1 MLQLMWDECTYEWID
16 DRDWNHHHHH
26 QIPLK
31 VSRIRS
37 VAVTVEPASPLTTEE
52 SGLSCCG
59 FMGQICRVS
68 MDSNDVFS
76 SVAGALLWS
85 TAAPT
90 YHAYLMETDMGIVRK
105 MHGDGWGA
113 KVGGG
118 WKPLLSLHHWM
129 TGGGWWCVSLIE
141 DVSSPNPM

>member
-1 MLQLMWDECTYEWID
+1 
-16 DRDWNHHHHH
+16 
-26 QIPLK
+26 
-31 VSRIRS
+31 
-37 VAVTVEPASPLTTEE
+37 
-52 SGLSCCG
+52 
-59 FMGQICRVS
+59 

-85 TAAPT
+85 TEAFT

-118 WKPLLSLHHWM
+118 GSLCLAYI
-129 TGGGWWCVSLIE
+129 TG
-141 DVSSPNPM
+141 